1 MYKIVQYG
9 SAACPACDA
18 LNTKLNEWLNT
29 HKDVEYAYVS
39 VEMEPAVAAQK
50 GIFSVPAIV
59 VYRDDQELERRA
71 GYFSLEELLERVEE
85 LKARG

>member
-18 LNTKLNEWLNT
+18 LNMKLNDWLST

-39 VEMEPAVAAQK
+39 VEMEPAVAAQQ
-50 GIFSVPAIV
+50 GVFSVPAIV
-59 VYRDDQELERRA
+59 VYRDGKEIERRA
-71 GYFSLEELLERVEE
+71 GYFSLEELLDRVEQ
-85 LKARG
+85 LQARG